1 MVTVSHVVQKLVKD
15 QILLQEAINKNLVSY
30 NLLAKYLRP
39 KIEKEVGRGVKHS
52 AVVMALRRYA
62 GKLENTKKKPVFN
75 YFRETILKTDIC
87 YIVLEE
93 SAVLLEKIL
102 NFYPE
107 IDVKRGG
114 IFNIIQGN
122 YEMGII
128 TNSRYKE
135 KVMELIGDEKIL
147 KVIEDLVVV
156 SLTYSKDFLFS
167 PGIMYNV
174 LRFIAWENINI
185 VGIILTPK
193 ELNLV
198 ILREDTIKCYQTLEK
213 MVKISS
219 ENE

>member
-1 MVTVSHVVQKLVKD
+1 LG
-15 QILLQEAINKNLVSY
+15 
-30 NLLAKYLRP
+30 
-39 KIEKEVGRGVKHS
+39 KEVRHS

>member
-1 MVTVSHVVQKLVKD
+1 MVTVSHVVQKLVND
-15 QILLQEAINKNLVSY
+15 QILLQEAINKNIVSY

-39 KIEKEVGRGVKHS
+39 EIETELGKEVRHS

>member
-1 MVTVSHVVQKLVKD
+1 MVTVSHVVQKLVND
-15 QILLQEAINKNLVSY
+15 QILLQEAINKNIVSY